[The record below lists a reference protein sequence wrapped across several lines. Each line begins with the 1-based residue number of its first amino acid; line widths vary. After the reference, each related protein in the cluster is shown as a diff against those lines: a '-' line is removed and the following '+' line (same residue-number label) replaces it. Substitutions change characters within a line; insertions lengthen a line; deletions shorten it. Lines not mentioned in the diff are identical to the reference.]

1 MFIRKLFEINRKINF
16 FLTDC
21 SVTYL
26 IFLISIRI
34 ETLRKDDRENLKKKN
49 CVCRY
54 EEKNFRKYLTI
65 LWSIKLVFLNIFI
78 FKKMAPEI

>member
-1 MFIRKLFEINRKINF
+1 MSIRKLFEINRKINF

-26 IFLISIRI
+26 IFQIFIRI
-34 ETLRKDDRENLKKKN
+34 ETLRKDDRENLKKK